1 MPRDGKKL
9 VSQRPNTNKG
19 ATKKG
24 SGSGTS
30 TPKKNQ
36 KPKSAGKKK

>member
-1 MPRDGKKL
+1 MPKGKGY

-24 SGSGTS
+24 SGSGPS
-30 TPKKNQ
+30 TPKKNVPVK
-36 KPKSAGKKK
+36 KPKK